1 MERIKTETA
10 KAANRDLEEK
20 QKKYELMMQQ
30 KEESYQEHVKQL
42 TLKMQQEREQ
52 LIREQEKIISFK
64 LQVLSYIFS
73 VSYCEP
79 IKNKSSRGLKKTQL
93 SS

>member
-1 MERIKTETA
+1 MERIKAEA
-10 KAANRDLEEK
+10 AEAANRDLEEK

-52 LIREQEKIISFK
+52 LIREQDNIISLK
-64 LQVLSYIFS
+64 LQVLGYIFS
-73 VSYCEP
+73 VSEP
-79 IKNKSSRGLKKTQL
+79 IKNKSKNQL